1 MHDAARDSAPALVLI
16 NPAAAGGRAARA
28 APAFEQW
35 LQQFARQESQPGAV
49 QGGTQ
54 GLTQGL
60 DGRPAPQL
68 HIPPSPEATE
78 QLLLQAPPGSRVVL
92 VGGDGT
98 VHRALP
104 ALVARGHSLG
114 LVPWGSG
121 NDTARALGLLGRP
134 WPQALAWALT
144 APARSLD
151 LGQCSAQ
158 AQSWY
163 FISSLAGG
171 FDACVGLRALHGP
184 RWLRGLPKY
193 LWATLAELLH
203 LQCHPMQIRL
213 DGGPWHQGPCL
224 FVSVLN
230 TATYGGGM
238 PAVPHAQPHDGLL
251 DAIIAG
257 HLSRGATALL
267 LPRLLAARHLS
278 HPQVHQQSLSTL
290 SVECEVPVALAGD
303 GEPLIRTD
311 HWQVQACPAA
321 LQVAY

>member
-1 MHDAARDSAPALVLI
+1 MADLARDPPAALVLI
-16 NPAAAGGRAARA
+16 NPGAAGGRAARA
-28 APAFEQW
+28 APAIEQW
-35 LQQFARQESQPGAV
+35 LQQFARQASHPGLI
-49 QGGTQ
+49 Q
-54 GLTQGL
+54 GLGQGL
-60 DGRPAPQL
+60 KHCPAPQL
-68 HIPPSPEATE
+68 HIPSSPEATE
-78 QLLLQAPPGSRVVL
+78 ALLLQAPLGSRVVL

-144 APARSLD
+144 APARALD

-158 AQSWY
+158 GQSWY
-163 FISSLAGG
+163 FISSLAAG

-193 LWATLAELLH
+193 LWATLAELVN
-203 LQCHPMQIRL
+203 LQCHPMQVRV
-213 DGGPWHQGPCL
+213 DEGPWHQGPCL

-238 PAVPHAQPHDGLL
+238 PAVPHARPHDGLL

-257 HLSRGATALL
+257 QLSRGSTALL

-278 HPQVHQQSLSTL
+278 HPQVRQQRLSTL

-311 HWQVQACPAA
+311 CWQVRAFPGA
-321 LQVAY
+321 LQVVY